1 MENQWNKS
9 SNSEYTHRDVLRNSV
24 ADDISTE
31 NIDSARTERL
41 IEKINRLC
49 ECAACFFCVYDEI
62 YPVTEQTAILL
73 ITEGGM
79 GYEREAY
86 PYGSAQGSDP

>member
-1 MENQWNKS
+1 MEENRTFA
-9 SNSEYTHRDVLRNSV
+9 YIGRDVLWDSV
-24 ADDISTE
+24 INDISGE
-31 NIDSARTERL
+31 NADSARTETL

-49 ECAACFFCVYDEI
+49 KCAACFLLRKN
-62 YPVTEQTAILL
+62 YPVTEWTATLL

-86 PYGSAQGSDP
+86 PHGSAQGSDP

>member
-1 MENQWNKS
+1 MRS
-9 SNSEYTHRDVLRNSV
+9 L
-24 ADDISTE
+24 
-31 NIDSARTERL
+31 
-41 IEKINRLC
+41 
-49 ECAACFFCVYDEI
+49 FFCVYDE
-62 YPVTEQTAILL
+62 PARFVENGMVTEQTAILL

>member
-1 MENQWNKS
+1 MRS
-9 SNSEYTHRDVLRNSV
+9 L
-24 ADDISTE
+24 
-31 NIDSARTERL
+31 
-41 IEKINRLC
+41 
-49 ECAACFFCVYDEI
+49 FFCVYDEI

>member
-1 MENQWNKS
+1 MRSLFFVYMMSQVQICACTRICIW
-9 SNSEYTHRDVLRNSV
+9 
-24 ADDISTE
+24 
-31 NIDSARTERL
+31 RTE
-41 IEKINRLC
+41 
-49 ECAACFFCVYDEI
+49 
-62 YPVTEQTAILL
+62 ILL